1 MRPEANAFAMRQGLV
16 MGCMFAANF
25 VVSTMPSIAFI
36 SWLIQGTILWY
47 AYHSGVKC
55 RQEIMEGEM
64 SYGAGLWYVIQLFLY
79 SSMVAGVFKYLY
91 LKWIDTSYLTEL
103 MTAMKE
109 LVSTGKMPVT
119 QEEAD
124 LMMEVLTPEN
134 MAIYS
139 VAADTMIGFALGL
152 VLAMFLKRS
161 NI

>member
-1 MRPEANAFAMRQGLV
+1 MKPEANAFAMRQGLV
-16 MGCMFAANF
+16 MGCMFTANF
-25 VVSTMPSIAFI
+25 VVSTMPSIALI

-55 RQEIMEGEM
+55 RQEILEGEM
-64 SYGAGLWYVIQLFLY
+64 SYGAGLWFVIQLFLY
-79 SSMVAGVFKYLY
+79 SSMVAGVFKYIY
-91 LKWIDTSYLTEL
+91 LKWIDTGYLAEL
-103 MTAMKE
+103 MTTMKA
-109 LVSTGKMPVT
+109 LVDTGTMPIT

-139 VAADTMIGFALGL
+139 IAADTMIGFVLGL